1 MEHLVVPKYTPPV
14 FNHCDIIT
22 ATAIQQFVCYVCS
35 SFMFDE
41 EVKDKVRKN
50 YLKLFKFSIVII
62 LSVFNIK

>member
-41 EVKDKVRKN
+41 EVKDKVRKKPPET
-50 YLKLFKFSIVII
+50 L
-62 LSVFNIK
+62 